1 MSAASNA
8 TLSFTLRN
16 AGAVAGAE
24 VWQVYV
30 AGALP
35 GDPPWALQGFGR
47 TSVLA
52 AGQALGVTLALTPAQ
67 LRLWSVEAGAF
78 APYPSGLYSVRV
90 GASSRDV
97 RLEGSVR
104 VV

>member
-1 MSAASNA
+1 MSASTNAS
-8 TLSFTLRN
+8 LSFTLTN
-16 AGAVAGAE
+16 SGGVAGAE

-47 TSVLA
+47 SAVLGAGA
-52 AGQALGVTLALTPAQ
+52 AVRVTLALTGSQ
-67 LRLWSVEAGAF
+67 LQLWSLARGAF
-78 APYPSGLYSVRV
+78 ELYASGSYAVRV

-97 RLEGSVR
+97 RLQGSVR
-104 VV
+104 VE